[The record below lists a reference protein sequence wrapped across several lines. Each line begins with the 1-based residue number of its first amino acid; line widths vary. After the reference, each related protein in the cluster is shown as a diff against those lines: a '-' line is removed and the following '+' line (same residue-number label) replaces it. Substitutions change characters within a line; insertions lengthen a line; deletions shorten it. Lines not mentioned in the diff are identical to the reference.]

1 MCISNND
8 PEMRGRVQ
16 IFIPHIMPTV
26 YEYADES
33 TDIEFSAVGDNI
45 AGGLRTEI
53 VEKLKAVLPWAESAS
68 PIVCSSTP
76 GALIPGTNQ
85 VVATPTAY
93 PVSSNSTGPV
103 TLSIPNPSGANV
115 SELAPGF
122 ARRLESFYQEAK
134 SLNPP
139 YRMNLGGP
147 RSAFRSYADQKALFD
162 KSGGSGAAASPG
174 NSAHEY
180 GIAVDLKITGPGVSI
195 MEISVDASRSGR
207 NHDTAVFRALLGKH
221 GLHQPLHPEY
231 NKNPRSMEHWHI
243 EPIETSKV
251 GGPRGSAAFAA
262 VRDRLGTQVPLVSS
276 TESTAPAQPPIPAA
290 LASQTE
296 TSGLSSGSGPLP
308 FTTSPGIKALLAAIA
323 LGESSFSSKEASKN
337 DYNLVENNANVRK
350 SFENARGYR
359 PANQDIAVAQQ
370 YYGDYGFFQ
379 NNDQTEGA
387 TVEAYLQNA
396 LNYPA
401 AVASY
406 YRRAI
411 TNDAGKGNFSLAD
424 QSQAMVFYLQK
435 TYPTAVQALGMLDP
449 SDPQFES
456 KVKEIAAAHNIG
468 KKWFGLDEGLRD
480 RAANPNSD
488 AYKKINGAIPVDATN
503 PSAGGGRIASTTNT
517 NPYGPVNYIDTNDRP
532 RGTFAIPAP
541 GAMLWVFFREGN
553 PQFPVFFATSF
564 SQKEW
569 AASGVYNSG
578 GAQTYTNSGAGQMI
592 STDILT
598 PEGVTHSAF
607 TVGGGDTGSNLS
619 FAPDHTSL
627 YSAMSF
633 RQDTMH
639 DSFHVIGGN
648 HEQKVYGE
656 SSHTVFGD
664 RIRRVGTFTD
674 EAYEAANQLWAQ
686 VKETNDTLAQP
697 S

>member
-1 MCISNND
+1 MYLGMCISNND

-26 YEYADES
+26 YEYGDES
-33 TDIEFSAVGDNI
+33 ADIEFSAVGDNI
-45 AGGLRTEI
+45 TGGLRTEI

-85 VVATPTAY
+85 AVATPTSY
-93 PVSSNSTGPV
+93 PSYPAPYGLPVYGLPTKPIADTQTPSVSS
-103 TLSIPNPSGANV
+103 A
-115 SELAPGF
+115 
-122 ARRLESFYQEAK
+122 
-134 SLNPP
+134 
-139 YRMNLGGP
+139 
-147 RSAFRSYADQKALFD
+147 
-162 KSGGSGAAASPG
+162 
-174 NSAHEY
+174 
-180 GIAVDLKITGPGVSI
+180 
-195 MEISVDASRSGR
+195 
-207 NHDTAVFRALLGKH
+207 
-221 GLHQPLHPEY
+221 
-231 NKNPRSMEHWHI
+231 
-243 EPIETSKV
+243 
-251 GGPRGSAAFAA
+251 
-262 VRDRLGTQVPLVSS
+262 
-276 TESTAPAQPPIPAA
+276 ESTAPAQSPIPAA
-290 LASQTE
+290 QASQTE

-308 FTTSPGIKALLAAIA
+308 FIASPGIKALLAAIA
-323 LGESSFSSKEASKN
+323 LGESSFSSKEANKN
-337 DYNLVENNANVRK
+337 DYNLVGNNANVRN
-350 SFENARGYR
+350 SFGNVRGYR

-387 TVEAYLQNA
+387 TVEAYL
-396 LNYPA
+396 LNTLRYPA

-411 TNDAGKGNFSLAD
+411 TNDVGKGNFSLAD
-424 QSQAMVFYLQK
+424 QSRAMVFYLEK

-449 SDPQFES
+449 SDPRFES
-456 KVKEIAAAHNIG
+456 KVKEIAVAHNIG
-468 KKWFGLDEGLRD
+468 KKWFGLDEGLRA
-480 RAANPNSD
+480 RAANPNSN
-488 AYKKINGAIPVDATN
+488 AYKKINGDIPVDATN
-503 PSAGGGRIASTTNT
+503 SSARRGIIASTTNT